1 MIKID
6 PLDEGGFQMDS
17 RLSNQLSLSPHNG
30 KDHFWPLQNS
40 AAARTRATETIA
52 PATVRAALAIY
63 TRSVTASVAEGN
75 FLLGILRI
83 PKFKTVRQG
92 KHSSLGG
99 LLWNTFSG
107 S

>member
-6 PLDEGGFQMDS
+6 PLMRADS
-17 RLSNQLSLSPHNG
+17 KWTVGLRTKYPFPLTTEKTTFGLSKIVLS
-30 KDHFWPLQNS
+30 
-40 AAARTRATETIA
+40 ARTRATEMIA
-52 PATVRAALAIY
+52 PATVGAALAIY